1 MSQQNNQPVIPF
13 EIGMQQVVNKWKQM
27 GWVWV
32 YLQNSYA
39 LYDKNLQRICDQK
52 TVRALVYRYIA
63 SDVAVPIRE
72 DKFQAVVLNSLN
84 QLPLVEDVYGTY
96 RPDIRERLIPNE
108 NGRTFTVNTCHVYEE
123 KTSPAQTDIGLIQ
136 PWLTI
141 MAGLFPDTHERKR
154 VIQYFAH
161 ALQKPM
167 DKPSFALLITG
178 AQGNGKSSMLINVF
192 DIVFGET
199 YITTFH
205 NVSQLS
211 TSIGAQRYGNR
222 LFAFVDDFADQTEKT
237 SEKLKP
243 VITSHTAVAKKLYCD
258 EKEIHVITRF
268 IFISNEH
275 QPIPF
280 YDGHDRRYYAPAYAP
295 AQDVSQTVDRFLAQ
309 LRDDSRT
316 RDALYR
322 YLMAYDISDFNPH
335 VPEET
340 RNHARM
346 VGGST
351 STVIQQFTTIMN
363 VERPEYITRNWYEHM
378 MMDYFNT
385 PLTPSQLDK
394 QWRQVVAYMKSKTD
408 WVSKKIHTKIDDT
421 DVWLVG
427 WAIPDFDVRYWT
439 KNVFTPL
446 PEHQRGK
453 WLFPVKTY

>member
-1 MSQQNNQPVIPF
+1 
-13 EIGMQQVVNKWKQM
+13 
-27 GWVWV
+27 
-32 YLQNSYA
+32 
-39 LYDKNLQRICDQK
+39 
-52 TVRALVYRYIA
+52 
-63 SDVAVPIRE
+63 
-72 DKFQAVVLNSLN
+72 
-84 QLPLVEDVYGTY
+84 
-96 RPDIRERLIPNE
+96 
-108 NGRTFTVNTCHVYEE
+108 
-123 KTSPAQTDIGLIQ
+123 
-136 PWLTI
+136 
-141 MAGLFPDTHERKR
+141 
-154 VIQYFAH
+154 
-161 ALQKPM
+161 
-167 DKPSFALLITG
+167 
-178 AQGNGKSSMLINVF
+178 
-192 DIVFGET
+192 
-199 YITTFH
+199 
-205 NVSQLS
+205 
-211 TSIGAQRYGNR
+211 
-222 LFAFVDDFADQTEKT
+222 
-237 SEKLKP
+237 
-243 VITSHTAVAKKLYCD
+243 KKLYCD